1 MNQRCLNHV
10 IIPRIYKENY
20 IYLISAVFTR
30 ILFQK
35 IKTNKSFSVMNSF
48 ACPRQPSHVF
58 FATCLDY
65 IVSC

>member
-10 IIPRIYKENY
+10 IIPHIYKENY
-20 IYLISAVFTR
+20 IYFISAVFTR

-48 ACPRQPSHVF
+48 ACPYQPSHVF
-58 FATCLDY
+58 FATCLDN
-65 IVSC
+65 IAGC